1 MAGQLDETIQLLEQ
15 VHALDAQ
22 NVGRADALGRAF
34 ELTPAVPMISRTIDF
49 FRQIPISTLHELGEG
64 QRSLIYNLAQDFL
77 SFYGRM
83 MTFDP
88 AASNNAAADRA
99 ALIDQATSNYNNIF
113 ANLFPIVA
121 YLRARN
127 LDPNE
132 ASREA
137 RETLAELKRL
147 SSEGVSAVAAVE
159 AEASRVLAEV
169 RRTAA
174 ESGVS
179 QQAVYFDTEANTHK
193 TLASKWQ
200 E

>member
-83 MTFDP
+83 MTIDP
-88 AASNNAAADRA
+88 AASNRRVNINKAVPALDREGYYWE
-99 ALIDQATSNYNNIF
+99 AT
-113 ANLFPIVA
+113 
-121 YLRARN
+121 YLRKGGPWLFGYVHA
-127 LDPNE
+127 D
-132 ASREA
+132 
-137 RETLAELKRL
+137 
-147 SSEGVSAVAAVE
+147 
-159 AEASRVLAEV
+159 
-169 RRTAA
+169 
-174 ESGVS
+174 
-179 QQAVYFDTEANTHK
+179 DTEGEPQFGFVADDTDIAGAISGA
-193 TLASKWQ
+193 LPADDG
-200 E
+200 